1 MWWSRSFI
9 KHPGVTV
16 GRVDDAKP
24 RSLAGTPPPGVH
36 PCQTVRPPART
47 PQSSWQPLWSQG
59 TKLFVVKFL
68 RCLVQLDDKAARAG
82 KSQSAMNP
90 NVGSHPVKILL
101 HISWSFIYCLFR
113 TYMHISTSTNLWDFC
128 SVTWDTSKKNWSART
143 NSSSASSCATTSFH
157 PEVELS
163 TAATS
168 FRKILRW
175 KCKSERMWSFC
186 KTSHKVKWIDPV
198 IYWYKIYQNM

>member
-1 MWWSRSFI
+1 MPNPDHSRER
-9 KHPGVTV
+9 HHLECT
-16 GRVDDAKP
+16 
-24 RSLAGTPPPGVH
+24 H
-36 PCQTVRPPART
+36 VRLLD
-47 PQSSWQPLWSQG
+47 PQLELPNLHGNRCEVKVPSCSLWSF
-59 TKLFVVKFL
+59 FVAWCNWMT
-68 RCLVQLDDKAARAG
+68 RQLGLESHK
-82 KSQSAMNP
+82 SAMNP

-101 HISWSFIYCLFR
+101 HISWSSIYCLFR